1 MILTMTVT
9 PRRPGRSISP
19 LLTKLYSSRLQEF
32 SSSLTSLAATTA
44 TTARDTGEK
53 PPPARQ
59 NSNRW
64 AAALVWDGDL
74 SC

>member
-44 TTARDTGEK
+44 RDTGEK
-53 PPPARQ
+53 RATDRQ

-64 AAALVWDGDL
+64 AAAAALVLDE
-74 SC
+74 

>member
-1 MILTMTVT
+1 MILLIIMT

-44 TTARDTGEK
+44 NTARDGEK
-53 PPPARQ
+53 RATDRQ

-64 AAALVWDGDL
+64 AAAAALVLDE
-74 SC
+74 

>member
-1 MILTMTVT
+1 MTVT

-44 TTARDTGEK
+44 RDTGEK

>member
-1 MILTMTVT
+1 MT
-9 PRRPGRSISP
+9 PCRPGRSISP

-44 TTARDTGEK
+44 NTARDTGEK
-53 PPPARQ
+53 RATDRQ

-64 AAALVWDGDL
+64 AAAAALVLDE
-74 SC
+74 